1 MINAMNNIKE
11 LDQKYIANT
20 YARFPLELVKG
31 EGSLF
36 WDAEGKE
43 YIDMGSGIAVN
54 TFGACDEGWV
64 EAVEAQLH
72 QLQHTSNLF
81 YTGPCARLAEQ
92 LCLRTGM
99 KKVFFGNSGAEANEC
114 AIKVARKYAAE
125 KKGKEYYKIITLV
138 NSFHGRTITT
148 LAATGQEVFHQDF
161 LPLTDGFLYAPANDL
176 EAVKKMVKEEKIAG
190 ILVEPVQGEGGVLP
204 LTKEFCQGLQE
215 IADREEILL
224 MIDEV
229 QTGNGR
235 TGQLYGYMH
244 FGLHPDVVTTAKGL
258 GGGLPIGACMI
269 GERAENVLTPGSHGS
284 TFGGNPIAAA
294 GALHILERLDDAL
307 LAEVREKS
315 AYLFNAF
322 QNAEGIKSVSGMGL
336 MIGLET
342 ARDAGEIVA
351 ACRKAGVLVLKA
363 KEKVRLLPPLN
374 IPMDLLEKA
383 AGVIL
388 AAAKGE

>member
-1 MINAMNNIKE
+1 MINAMNIKE
-11 LDQKYIANT
+11 IDQKYIANT

-36 WDAEGKE
+36 WDAAGKE

-64 EAVEAQLH
+64 KAVEAQLH

-81 YTGPCARLAEQ
+81 YTAPCARLAEQ

-125 KKGKEYYKIITLV
+125 KKGKDYYKIITLV

-148 LAATGQEVFHQDF
+148 LAATGQEVFHGDF
-161 LPLTDGFLYAPANDL
+161 LPLTEGFLYAPANDL
-176 EAVKKMVKEEKIAG
+176 EAVKKLVKEEKVAA
-190 ILVEPVQGEGGVLP
+190 ILAEPVQGEGGVLP
-204 LTKEFCQGLQE
+204 LSKEFCQGLQQ
-215 IADREEILL
+215 IADEEDILL
-224 MIDEV
+224 MMDEV

-235 TGQLYGYMH
+235 TGSLYGYMQL
-244 FGLHPDVVTTAKGL
+244 GLHPDVVTTAKGL

-269 GERAENVLTPGSHGS
+269 GARAEDILTPGSHGS

-315 AYLFNAF
+315 AYLFETF
-322 QNAEGIKSVSGMGL
+322 ENAEGIKSVSGMGL

-342 ARDAGEIVA
+342 ERDAGEIIA
-351 ACRKAGVLVLKA
+351 ACRERGVLVLKA
-363 KEKVRLLPPLN
+363 KDKVRLLPPLN
-374 IPMDLLEKA
+374 IPMELLKKA
-383 AGVIL
+383 ADVIKK
-388 AAAKGE
+388 AAKGE